1 MFSSPKEKAH
11 AAVALPVDAKRVAA
25 PAPAMPSIISSNL
38 TIKGTLYT
46 PGELQVDGRVD
57 GDVGAGV
64 LVIGEKAIIQG
75 DVLAADATVRGH
87 VKGDIRAR
95 KLTLCATCHV
105 EGSILYQSLAIE
117 TGAFYEGDCRPSK
130 DPLVPADQ
138 QQAQQAQPQ
147 PAQQPVQPPRP
158 VTAAAPPVRPQ
169 APATAPILQRPLAPS
184 ERAANGALPPRVVVA
199 AE

>member
-1 MFSSPKEKAH
+1 MFSAPKDKTKPVAPV
-11 AAVALPVDAKRVAA
+11 AAPSSDAKRAA
-25 PAPAMPSIISSNL
+25 PQVPAMPSIISSNL

-57 GDVGAGV
+57 GDIGAGI
-64 LVIGEKAIIQG
+64 LVIGEKAVIQG

-95 KLTLCATCHV
+95 KLHLCATCHV
-105 EGSILYQSLAIE
+105 EGSILYQTLAIE

-130 DPLVPADQ
+130 DPLVPPEGQ
-138 QQAQQAQPQ
+138 QRKVAAPVAAQ
-147 PAQQPVQPPRP
+147 
-158 VTAAAPPVRPQ
+158 AAPPPV
-169 APATAPILQRPLAPS
+169 QRPGLVSAHP
-184 ERAANGALPPRVVVA
+184 NGNLPPRVVVA